1 MTYLDANV
9 FIYAAAIDPLSGAK
23 TVESQRILR
32 KVVEGHAKA
41 STSLLTWDEAVWVCR
56 EALPYQEAILK
67 GNLILNLPGLNIA
80 EVTVAIVNKAVE
92 LATTYSLKPRD
103 AIHAATAILNGEK
116 EIITDD
122 ADFDKVKELRRVS
135 LAEASR

>member
-9 FIYAAAIDPLSGAK
+9 FIYAAAIDPLSDAK

-32 KVVEGHAKA
+32 KVVEGRAKA
-41 STSLLTWDEAVWVCR
+41 STSLLTWDEVVWVCR
-56 EALPYQEAILK
+56 EAMPYQEAILK

-80 EVTVAIVNKAVE
+80 EVTIAIVNKAAE
-92 LATTYSLKPRD
+92 LATTYSLKPRE
-103 AIHAATAILNGEK
+103 AIHAATAIINGEK

-122 ADFDKVKELRRVS
+122 SDFDKIRELKRVT

>member
-1 MTYLDANV
+1 MAYLDANV
-9 FIYAAAIDPLSGAK
+9 FIYAAAIDSLSDTK

-32 KVVEGHAKA
+32 KVVEGRAKA
-41 STSLLTWDEAVWVCR
+41 STSLLTWDEVVWVCR
-56 EALPYQEAILK
+56 EAMPYQEAILK

-80 EVTVAIVNKAVE
+80 EVTIAIVNKAAE

-103 AIHAATAILNGEK
+103 AIHAATAIINGEK

-122 ADFDKVKELRRVS
+122 SDFDKVKDLRRVS
-135 LAEASR
+135 LREASR